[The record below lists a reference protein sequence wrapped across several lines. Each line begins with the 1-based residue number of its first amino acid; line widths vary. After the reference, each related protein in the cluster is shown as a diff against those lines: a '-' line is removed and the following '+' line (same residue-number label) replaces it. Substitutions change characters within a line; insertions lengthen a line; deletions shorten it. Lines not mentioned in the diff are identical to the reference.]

1 MKAMN
6 KKYKINNIKKF
17 KVLNI
22 LIFINNI
29 KRKIK
34 WLALLNPNMLFITYF
49 ILLFIPYVP
58 NISLYLILMNSRI
71 NKWVKKICLIISIAF
86 MLLFNIFIFYFIFK

>member
-1 MKAMN
+1 MN
-6 KKYKINNIKKF
+6 KKYKINNIKKFNKF

-86 MLLFNIFIFYFIFK
+86 MLLFNIFIFYYIFK